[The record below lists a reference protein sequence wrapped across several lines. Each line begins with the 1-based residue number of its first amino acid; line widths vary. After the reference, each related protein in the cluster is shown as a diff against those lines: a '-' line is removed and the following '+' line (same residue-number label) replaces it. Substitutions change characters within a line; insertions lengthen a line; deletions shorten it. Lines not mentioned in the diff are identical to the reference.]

1 MNAQTE
7 TKPSQ
12 EVTIDQP
19 KEKSLPAQLKDK
31 QSNFH
36 AALPAHIPA
45 ERFARVVLT
54 AIQNNPKLA
63 DANRPSL
70 WNACMRAAQDGLLP
84 DGRDGAL
91 VIYNTK
97 EDNAWVAKVQWMPMI
112 GGIRKK
118 VRNSGEIKDWNAQVV
133 HAKDQFEFELGDT
146 PFIKH
151 KPYMDGEPGPVIAA
165 YSIAQF
171 KSGELSRE
179 VMTRSQ
185 IEKVRSVSRSKD
197 KGPWVD
203 WYEEM
208 CRKTVARRHSKSL
221 PMSSDLDDLIR
232 RDDELY
238 DMEGKS
244 DKQLSPPLKALGD
257 RLGALAG
264 ITNGDPEPELIEN
277 GGLAEDNPSPSPH
290 TDLREEAAADASPVE
305 RRAGAST
312 NDPDG
317 DPAPVPQHEP
327 AGSPVPAEAAS
338 ELDRQS
344 VGRASQEPL
353 EGVAASLPPGAAAPS
368 QYLHEPAGPSNGSTE
383 ARPQGNTAPG
393 GAAVAGAR
401 VNAPTVAAAP
411 SGRQSTS
418 GDPELDARERRAEIR
433 RDGAARA
440 AAGTAALTDFLE
452 GLRKAGEA
460 DLVSTILRD
469 QWREVAK
476 AVDAKAGRK

>member
-1 MNAQTE
+1 MVE
-7 TKPSQ
+7 TR
-12 EVTIDQP
+12 EVAEQP

-54 AIQNNPKLA
+54 AIQNNPALA
-63 DANRPSL
+63 KADRASL

-97 EDNAWVAKVQWMPMI
+97 DGKDDRGKDIWIAKVQWMPMI

-133 HAKDQFEFELGDT
+133 HAKDEFAFELGDT

-151 KPYMDGEPGPVIAA
+151 KPFMDGDPGPVIAA

-221 PMSSDLDDLIR
+221 PMSSDLDDLMR
-232 RDDELY
+232 RDDDLY

-244 DKQLSPPLKALGD
+244 DKMLASPPKS
-257 RLGALAG
+257 LGARLDILAG
-264 ITNGDPEPELIEN
+264 VSNGEVAAQSEIVDPETGEITEP
-277 GGLAEDNPSPSPH
+277 GSSPH
-290 TDLREEAAADASPVE
+290 EDGPREMEIDGVNIDTTAGRASFTEKPQQDRPAGNGTANEAAASE
-305 RRAGAST
+305 
-312 NDPDG
+312 
-317 DPAPVPQHEP
+317 PAPGAPRQE
-327 AGSPVPAEAAS
+327 GAAS
-338 ELDRQS
+338 
-344 VGRASQEPL
+344 V
-353 EGVAASLPPGAAAPS
+353 PPGAALTAPD
-368 QYLHEPAGPSNGSTE
+368 E
-383 ARPQGNTAPG
+383 ARRT
-393 GAAVAGAR
+393 R
-401 VNAPTVAAAP
+401 I
-411 SGRQSTS
+411 
-418 GDPELDARERRAEIR
+418 AEIR
-433 RDGAARA
+433 REGQARA
-440 AAGTAALTDFLE
+440 EAGTAALSAYLE
-452 GLRKAGEA
+452 QLRQDGEA
-460 DLVSTILRD
+460 DYIGSPVKSAWRD
-469 QWREVAK
+469 VAK
-476 AVDAKAGRK
+476 AFDAANKARK